1 MRRWPPSVPRD
12 ARIMRMNTRTTW
24 DTGKDGC
31 LAVIGAGAWGTT
43 LAAVQAANFHRV
55 NLFTVETDACEE
67 ITRFHTNE
75 RYTDG
80 FQIPVNVI
88 ATTSLARALE
98 GASWSIVAVPSHAAR
113 DVAARLRGVLAPTT
127 RVVLATKGLEKDTSL
142 LSLEVFRWEFGVA
155 GKRDPHEPLVLTG
168 PNLSGDIRRGLPSV
182 AVLAGVDAGAVRRG
196 VDRLT
201 HPLLSL
207 APYHDPLGAQAA
219 GALKNVYAVGCG
231 MSYGL
236 EWGDN
241 VAAAI
246 IWKGMEETARFAGAI
261 GGDPAVAMTPAG
273 IGDFV
278 ATCTS
283 RSSRNHDMGRRMAG
297 DISGGDGVRGVQ
309 EGAGTAR
316 EALNRARSLGLK
328 VQLLEATWSVMAGV
342 RPPEAI
348 LQASCCTTPGGVIME
363 DTRMSRRA
371 ETWATARGLR
381 CGLEVAVE

>member
-1 MRRWPPSVPRD
+1 MRRWPPSVPRK
-12 ARIMRMNTRTTW
+12 ARIMRMNTGV
-24 DTGKDGC
+24 TGDNRKDGC

-55 NLFTVETDACEE
+55 NLFTVETDTCEE
-67 ITRFHTNE
+67 ITRFHRSE

-88 ATTSLARALE
+88 PTTSLARALE

-113 DVAARLRGVLAPTT
+113 DVAARLRGVIAPTT
-127 RVVLATKGLEKDTSL
+127 RVVLATKGLEKDTGL
-142 LSLEVFRWEFGVA
+142 LSIEVFRREFGIA

-182 AVLAGVDAGAVRRG
+182 AVLAGVDTGAVRRG

-207 APYHDPLGAQAA
+207 TPYHDPLGAQAA
-219 GALKNVYAVGCG
+219 GALKNAYAVGCG
-231 MSYGL
+231 MAYGL

-246 IWKGMEETARFAGAI
+246 IWRGMEETSRFAGAI

-283 RSSRNHDMGRRMAG
+283 RLSRNHDMGRRMAG

-316 EALNRARSLGLK
+316 EALYRARSLGLK
-328 VQLLEATWSVMAGV
+328 LQLLEATWSVMAGV

-348 LQASCCTTPGGVIME
+348 LRASCCTMPGGAVLE
-363 DTRMSRRA
+363 DTRMSRRG

>member
-1 MRRWPPSVPRD
+1 
-12 ARIMRMNTRTTW
+12 MNTRARW

-43 LAAVQAANFHRV
+43 LAAVQAANFRRV
-55 NLFTVETDACEE
+55 NLFTVETDTCEE
-67 ITRFHTNE
+67 ITRFHRSE

-88 ATTSLARALE
+88 PTTSLARALE
-98 GASWSIVAVPSHAAR
+98 GASWAIVAVPSHAAR
-113 DVAARLRGVLAPTT
+113 DVAARLRGVLARTT
-127 RVVLATKGLEKDTSL
+127 RVVLATKGLEKDTGL
-142 LSLEVFRWEFGVA
+142 LSLEVFRREFGVS

-182 AVLAGVDAGAVRRG
+182 AVLAGVDAGAVRSG

-207 APYHDPLGAQAA
+207 SPYHDPLGAQAA
-219 GALKNVYAVGCG
+219 AALKNVYAVGCG

-246 IWKGMEETARFAGAI
+246 IWRGMEETASFAGAI

-273 IGDFV
+273 IGDLV

-283 RSSRNHDMGRRMAG
+283 RSSRNHDLGRRMAG

-316 EALNRARSLGLK
+316 EAMNRARSLGLK
-328 VQLLEATWSVMAGV
+328 LQLLEATWSVMAGV

-348 LQASCCTTPGGVIME
+348 LQASCCTSPGGAVLE

-371 ETWATARGLR
+371 ESWATARGLR
-381 CGLEVAVE
+381 SGLGVAVE

>member
-1 MRRWPPSVPRD
+1 
-12 ARIMRMNTRTTW
+12 MRMNTRAAG
-24 DTGKDGC
+24 DAGKDGC
-31 LAVIGAGAWGTT
+31 LAIIGAGAWGTT
-43 LAAVQAANFHRV
+43 LAAVQAANFHQV
-55 NLFTVETDACEE
+55 NLFTVETDTCEE

-75 RYTDG
+75 RYTDE

-88 ATTSLARALE
+88 PTTSLTRALE

-113 DVAARLRGVLAPTT
+113 DVAARLRGVLAPTA
-127 RVVLATKGLEKDTSL
+127 RVVLATKGLEKDTGL
-142 LSLEVFRWEFGVA
+142 LSLEVFRREFGVS
-155 GKRDPHEPLVLTG
+155 GKRDPHEPLILTG
-168 PNLSGDIRRGLPSV
+168 PNLSGDIRRGFPSV
-182 AVLAGVDAGAVRRG
+182 AVLAGVDAGVVRRG
-196 VDRLT
+196 VDRLS

-231 MSYGL
+231 IAYGL
-236 EWGDN
+236 KWGDN
-241 VAAAI
+241 VASAI
-246 IWKGMEETARFAGAI
+246 IWRGLEETASFAEAI

-273 IGDFV
+273 IGDLV

-283 RSSRNHDMGRRMAG
+283 RSSRNHDLGRRMAG

-316 EALNRARSLGLK
+316 EALNRARSMGLNP
-328 VQLLEATWSVMAGV
+328 QLLEATWSVMAGV

-348 LQASCCTTPGGVIME
+348 LQTACCPSTGGAVLE
-363 DTRMSRRA
+363 DPRMSRRA
-371 ETWATARGLR
+371 ETWSNARGLR

>member
-1 MRRWPPSVPRD
+1 
-12 ARIMRMNTRTTW
+12 MNTGV
-24 DTGKDGC
+24 TGDNRKDGC

-55 NLFTVETDACEE
+55 NLFTVETDTCEE
-67 ITRFHTNE
+67 ITRFHRSE

-88 ATTSLARALE
+88 PTTSLARALD

-127 RVVLATKGLEKDTSL
+127 RVVLATKGLEKDTGL
-142 LSLEVFRWEFGVA
+142 LSIEVFRREFGIA

-182 AVLAGVDAGAVRRG
+182 AVLAGVDTGTVRRG

-207 APYHDPLGAQAA
+207 TPYHDPLGAQAA

-231 MSYGL
+231 MAYGL
-236 EWGDN
+236 KWGDN

-246 IWKGMEETARFAGAI
+246 IWRGLEETARFAGAI

-316 EALNRARSLGLK
+316 EALYRARSLGLK
-328 VQLLEATWSVMAGV
+328 LQLLEATWSVMAGV

-348 LQASCCTTPGGVIME
+348 LRASCCTMPGGAVLE

>member
-1 MRRWPPSVPRD
+1 MVPRE
-12 ARIMRMNTRTTW
+12 ASIMRVNTRTAW
-24 DTGKDGC
+24 DTGNDGC

-55 NLFTVETDACEE
+55 NLFTVETDTCEE
-67 ITRFHTNE
+67 ITRFHTSE

-88 ATTSLARALE
+88 PTTSLARALE

-127 RVVLATKGLEKDTSL
+127 RVVLATKGLEKDTGL
-142 LSLEVFRWEFGVA
+142 LSLEVFRREFGVS

-182 AVLAGVDAGAVRRG
+182 AVLAGVDAGAVRHG

-207 APYHDPLGAQAA
+207 AGYHDPLGAQAA

-231 MSYGL
+231 MAYGL

-241 VAAAI
+241 VAAAM
-246 IWKGMEETARFAGAI
+246 IWRGLEETARFAQAI

-283 RSSRNHDMGRRMAG
+283 RSSRNHDLGRRMAG

-316 EALNRARSLGLK
+316 EALNRSRSLGLK
-328 VQLLEATWSVMAGV
+328 LQLLEATWSVMAGV
-342 RPPEAI
+342 WPPEAI
-348 LQASCCTTPGGVIME
+348 LRASCCVSPGAAVLEG
-363 DTRMSRRA
+363 TRMSSRA
-371 ETWATARGLR
+371 ERWATARGLR